1 LATQRKTDE
10 LAEID
15 QELTNLKEKLSK
27 ADLEMKG
34 HIEKRDKLNE
44 QLRKLR
50 NETSELKAERDSL
63 NEKVKALKQQRDS
76 ARDRNGKIIEEIK
89 AHSQKINEL
98 KKKTPKRSRAQLE
111 KELQAIEW
119 KIQTTTL
126 DLKEE
131 KILVEEVKRLET
143 QLSAYR
149 KIDLQNKKITE
160 LRKELKTLET
170 NADAAHQEL
179 MDAAQKSQELHAKM
193 IAKIDQAKNIKA
205 EADNI
210 HAMYVQVREHAK
222 PLREEVKKLLAQK
235 RMLQEAMR
243 KEDEDKRKM
252 AEQAL
257 KETLGSQARNKLQR
271 GEKLSWHEFQLL
283 AEEDEQDTETQD

>member
-1 LATQRKTDE
+1 MATQRKADE
-10 LAEID
+10 IAAID
-15 QELTNLKEKLSK
+15 QQLATLKEKLAQ
-27 ADLEMKG
+27 ADLEAKG

-44 QLRKLR
+44 QFRKLR

-63 NEKVKALKQQRDS
+63 NEKVKALKQQRDN

-98 KKKTPKRSRAQLE
+98 KKKTPKKSRAQLE

-126 DLKEE
+126 DLQEE
-131 KILVEEVKRLET
+131 KMLVDEVKHLEM

-149 KIDLQNKKITE
+149 KIDLQHKKIAE
-160 LRKELKTLET
+160 LRKELKSLET
-170 NADAAHQEL
+170 SADAAHQEL
-179 MDAAQKSQELHAKM
+179 MEAAQKSQELHAKM
-193 IAKIDQAKNIKA
+193 LAKIDQAKNIKA
-205 EADNI
+205 EADSI
-210 HAMYVQVREHAK
+210 HARYVQAREQAK
-222 PLREEVKKLLAQK
+222 PIREEVKRLLAQK

-243 KEDEDKRKM
+243 KEDEAKRKM

-257 KETLGSQARNKLQR
+257 KENLESQARNKLQR

-283 AEEDEQDTETQD
+283 AEENEPDSETQN